1 VDEFHRG
8 AWSAICY
15 FSPTPDI
22 PDTPVADIPV
32 QLYSR
37 LVESKWGKLRY
48 WAAQILALLFVALV
62 LALAVTSEVGY
73 GVVGWTQV
81 AVIGSIPIILWR
93 MRGGRVAL
101 YFEIMLIVFIVVLFA
116 VFARYLCWQYLC

>member
-1 VDEFHRG
+1 MCHL
-8 AWSAICY
+8 
-15 FSPTPDI
+15 SPTPDI

-73 GVVGWTQV
+73 GVAGWTQV
-81 AVIGSIPIILWR
+81 AVIGSIPIILWW

-101 YFEIMLIVFIVVLFA
+101 YFEIMLLVFIVVLFA